1 MRRQAER
8 FQVTMIFRRPREVHH
23 SLRLLPQPVYR
34 SSASAVDEV
43 SLFLFVQGTDPECA
57 LLLEANSEKI
67 WRYAFARQN
76 AASLQAEL
84 DGKQVL
90 DMPPHQRPPDGG
102 SAYVTVTPPEA
113 KAAP

>member
-1 MRRQAER
+1 MSR
-8 FQVTMIFRRPREVHH
+8 VCGNG
-23 SLRLLPQPVYR
+23 R
-34 SSASAVDEV
+34 SRVVVESDK
-43 SLFLFVQGTDPECA
+43 T
-57 LLLEANSEKI
+57 

-76 AASLQAEL
+76 SASLVADL

-90 DMPPHQRPPDGG
+90 NMPPHQRPPDGE